1 MDIRVDVKNEG
12 KNYTVTIVGY
22 LDYSNSDVFDTKV
35 KEILKDAESM
45 VIDMENLEY
54 ISSAGIRVIV
64 YAYNELENKGGLKLI
79 KLNDVVKEIFEVT
92 GLDSIIEKN

>member
-1 MDIRVDVKNEG
+1 MDILKSLLYNICKR
-12 KNYTVTIVGY
+12 II
-22 LDYSNSDVFDTKV
+22 S
-35 KEILKDAESM
+35 EILKDAESM

>member
-1 MDIRVDVKNEG
+1 MDISIDVKNED
-12 KNYTVTIVGY
+12 KKYIVTLKGHI
-22 LDYSNSDVFDTKV
+22 DYSNADEFDEKV
-35 KEILKDAESM
+35 KAVIKDADAM

-79 KLNDVVKEIFEVT
+79 KLNDVVKEILEVT
-92 GLDSIIEKN
+92 GLEDLIEKQ

>member
-1 MDIRVDVKNEG
+1 MDIKVDVKNEG